1 VTDWALTFSED
12 WDIQVEAKGKNLAT
26 DQLHGRWLSQINTR

>member
-1 VTDWALTFSED
+1 MFADD

-26 DQLHGRWLSQINTR
+26 DQLHRRWLETS